1 MHGREPTASPYCT
14 SDFVTTEAQCDRYFV
29 LTLSGEPRPCGWRPL
44 QGTNGDYLSLTEAAT
59 TSTQTSTWGCVRLDE
74 CKSYT
79 DHLAWLAAKDGMPLP
94 YPSPTPPPPP
104 PCSPAPS
111 PHPDEEYE
119 EEEEEELGGGGASA
133 VAMQEDADADGGSL
147 RGSQLTLDKAAP
159 VKTKEPTNVTTKEPA
174 AEMSPVGV
182 TLVTASLA
190 SSVHTRGTG
199 GGGGTLLVGLPSSSV
214 HEPHDLVVS
223 NLEADSGAQRAS
235 VLMGLAMLAGS
246 VALVA
251 AACELMMR
259 ACGKHQAHLLPT
271 TDDVAED

>member
-44 QGTNGDYLSLTEAAT
+44 QGPNGDYLSLTEAAT

-79 DHLAWLAAKDGMPLP
+79 DHLAWLAAKDGRPLP

-104 PCSPAPS
+104 PYPPAPS
-111 PHPDEEYE
+111 PRPDDEYE
-119 EEEEEELGGGGASA
+119 EEEEEEEEPGGGGAGA
-133 VAMQEDADADGGSL
+133 VAMQEDVVSDADG
-147 RGSQLTLDKAAP
+147 GSQLTLDKAAP
-159 VKTKEPTNVTTKEPA
+159 VKAKEPIKEPTEEPA
-174 AEMSPVGV
+174 AEMSAVGI
-182 TLVTASLA
+182 TLVTASPA

-214 HEPHDLVVS
+214 HEPHDLVVA
-223 NLEADSGAQRAS
+223 NLKADSAQRAS
-235 VLMGLAMLAGS
+235 VLMGLAMLAGG

>member
-1 MHGREPTASPYCT
+1 VHGREPTASPYCT

-44 QGTNGDYLSLTEAAT
+44 QGPNGDYLSLTEAAT

-79 DHLAWLAAKDGMPLP
+79 DHLAWLAAKDGRPLP

-104 PCSPAPS
+104 PYPPAPS
-111 PHPDEEYE
+111 PRPDEEE
-119 EEEEEELGGGGASA
+119 
-133 VAMQEDADADGGSL
+133 
-147 RGSQLTLDKAAP
+147 
-159 VKTKEPTNVTTKEPA
+159 EPA
-174 AEMSPVGV
+174 AEMSAVGI
-182 TLVTASLA
+182 TLVTASPA
-190 SSVHTRGTG
+190 STVHTRGTG
-199 GGGGTLLVGLPSSSV
+199 GGGGTLLVGPPSSSV
-214 HEPHDLVVS
+214 HEPHDLVVA
-223 NLEADSGAQRAS
+223 NLKADSAQRAS
-235 VLMGLAMLAGS
+235 VLMGLAMLAGG

>member
-1 MHGREPTASPYCT
+1 MHGREPTESPYCT
-14 SDFVTTEAQCDRYFV
+14 SDFVTTEVQCDRYFV

-59 TSTQTSTWGCVRLDE
+59 TNTQTSTWGCVRLDE

-79 DHLAWLAAKDGMPLP
+79 DHLAWLAAKDGRPLP

-104 PCSPAPS
+104 PYPPAPS
-111 PHPDEEYE
+111 PRPDDEYE
-119 EEEEEELGGGGASA
+119 EEEEEEEEPGGGGAGA
-133 VAMQEDADADGGSL
+133 VAMQEDVVSDADG
-147 RGSQLTLDKAAP
+147 GSQLTLDKAAP
-159 VKTKEPTNVTTKEPA
+159 IKAKEPTEEPA
-174 AEMSPVGV
+174 AEMSAVGI
-182 TLVTASLA
+182 TLVTASPA

-214 HEPHDLVVS
+214 HEPHDLVIT
-223 NLEADSGAQRAS
+223 NLKADSTQRAS
-235 VLMGLAMLAGS
+235 VFMGLAMLAGS
-246 VALVA
+246 VAVVA